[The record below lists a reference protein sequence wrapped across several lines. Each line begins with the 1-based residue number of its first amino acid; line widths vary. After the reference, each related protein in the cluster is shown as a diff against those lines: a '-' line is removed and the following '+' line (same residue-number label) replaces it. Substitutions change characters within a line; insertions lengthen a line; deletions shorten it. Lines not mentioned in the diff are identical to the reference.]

1 MDGWMRVDFPNKS
14 NVLVQKQKCG
24 ISNDVFSLLKRNCGN
39 SSHSIL
45 CETAE
50 LQVTACSVCE
60 SRIAELRDIVY
71 SLCGS
76 ETAELQVTE
85 YSLCG
90 GGTAELKVKALIL
103 PKGVARG

>member
-1 MDGWMRVDFPNKS
+1 MRVDFPKKS

-24 ISNDVFSLLKRNCGN
+24 ISNDVFSCGSGT
-39 SSHSIL
+39 SSHSKL
-45 CETAE
+45 CKTAE
-50 LQVTACSVCE
+50 LHVPDCTVCE
-60 SRIAELRDIVY
+60 SRTAELRNVVY

-90 GGTAELKVKALIL
+90 GGTAGLKVKALVWKRKL
-103 PKGVARG
+103 RNFKSY